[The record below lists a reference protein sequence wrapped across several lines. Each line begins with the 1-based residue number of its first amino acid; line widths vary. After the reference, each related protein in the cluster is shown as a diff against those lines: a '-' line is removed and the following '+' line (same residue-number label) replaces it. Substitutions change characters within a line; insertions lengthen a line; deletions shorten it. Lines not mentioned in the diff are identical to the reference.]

1 MDNETIIEYLMA
13 RYNPDIVQE
22 IARTLDLLEQLEVED
37 YNTTTVNLILTN
49 SSIEPVV
56 FFDMV
61 LNSYREAMQSITV
74 TLGLTI
80 DPETNLR
87 NYNNIIE
94 AIMDMNGF
102 VDLEEIAAYLES
114 DEDSLDM
121 TINLLSYFSTENVS
135 DLMTVI
141 HDADGRLVS
150 KMRDKL
156 AAHRKVNTETGI
168 LGNEGVDVK
177 RCAKLV
183 DIFNKMVFPIDTE
196 ISKLLAD
203 GLPYGLDF
211 EMYASRL
218 QSIIANSD
226 PEDTVVYAN
235 SVAVELVT
243 AVLASKQSGT
253 DRVSALKSAYPMF
266 FSDTELAAHLEARC
280 QFYLNRLRNEETTIF
295 S

>member
-1 MDNETIIEYLMA
+1 MMDNETIIEYLMA

-135 DLMTVI
+135 
-141 HDADGRLVS
+141 
-150 KMRDKL
+150 
-156 AAHRKVNTETGI
+156 
-168 LGNEGVDVK
+168 
-177 RCAKLV
+177 
-183 DIFNKMVFPIDTE
+183 
-196 ISKLLAD
+196 
-203 GLPYGLDF
+203 
-211 EMYASRL
+211 
-218 QSIIANSD
+218 
-226 PEDTVVYAN
+226 
-235 SVAVELVT
+235 
-243 AVLASKQSGT
+243 
-253 DRVSALKSAYPMF
+253 
-266 FSDTELAAHLEARC
+266 
-280 QFYLNRLRNEETTIF
+280 
-295 S
+295 